1 MRCLLLVLGV
11 RRVDPNRAFPP
22 LVVLCAVDLAD
33 RCLERFRS
41 VLHHDRRVRFEVME
55 PARVLGVAA
64 LGRHKCVD
72 ALVFDPHERY
82 LANLAGLPPD
92 RGEHD
97 DRDARLHQG
106 VRTGATRCFVLLDLV
121 GYPLPRARF
130 VFCVEVHSR
139 TLALPL
145 HSIGMNRTFV
155 LCKPDAVERGLAGRI
170 VTRFEDKGLKIV
182 AAELRVADS
191 DTLDAHYEE
200 HVEKGFYPD
209 LKAFMSRGPVL
220 AMVLEGPEDTFAMVR
235 SMMGET
241 NPATS
246 PPGTI
251 RGDFG
256 TEMTENLVHGSDS
269 NESAARE
276 IGIWFPNL

>member
-1 MRCLLLVLGV
+1 
-11 RRVDPNRAFPP
+11 
-22 LVVLCAVDLAD
+22 
-33 RCLERFRS
+33 
-41 VLHHDRRVRFEVME
+41 
-55 PARVLGVAA
+55 
-64 LGRHKCVD
+64 
-72 ALVFDPHERY
+72 
-82 LANLAGLPPD
+82 
-92 RGEHD
+92 
-97 DRDARLHQG
+97 
-106 VRTGATRCFVLLDLV
+106 
-121 GYPLPRARF
+121 
-130 VFCVEVHSR
+130 
-139 TLALPL
+139 
-145 HSIGMNRTFV
+145 MNRTFV
-155 LCKPDAVERGLAGRI
+155 LCKPDAVERGLAGQI
-170 VTRFEDKGLKIV
+170 VTRFENKGLKIV

-191 DTLDAHYEE
+191 DTLDQHYAE

-269 NESAARE
+269 NESAERE
-276 IGIWFPNL
+276 IGIWFPAL